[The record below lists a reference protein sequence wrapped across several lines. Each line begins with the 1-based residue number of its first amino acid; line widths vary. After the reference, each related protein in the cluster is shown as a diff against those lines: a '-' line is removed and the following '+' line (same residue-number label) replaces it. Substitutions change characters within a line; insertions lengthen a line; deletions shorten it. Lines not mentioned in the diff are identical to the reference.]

1 MQAIG
6 PLVTGLGIAQLISW
20 GTLFYAVGVLGLP
33 MRQSLGVSELFVF
46 GAFTAGLLTSGAL
59 SPLAGRMVDHR
70 GGRFVLSA
78 GSVLAALAML
88 LLATAM
94 HPAVMV
100 LGWIVAGAA
109 MAACLYDPAFA
120 TLSQHAGSRYRSA
133 VTALT
138 IFGGFASTV
147 FWPLSHV
154 LVAAWGWRWTLAIY
168 AALHV
173 FLCLPIHLNFVPR
186 RLRITRPMEDS
197 GVTGECAGAS
207 RHGLGLLTVSFAAA
221 SFVSAVVAVH
231 VVSLLVAKGLTQ
243 AQAISIAMLFG
254 PMQVVG
260 RVAEFLFASRVG
272 VAALGAASFALLFGA
287 IAILITVKGPGVAAI
302 IFVAAYGFGNGLFTI
317 IRGTVPA
324 ELYGRE
330 ALGAILGRLAR
341 AGLYSRALA
350 PGSFSGLLAVGL
362 TRSAA
367 LATLAAVMLAGLA
380 SYLGAVRAVKLSRL
394 RRGCSH
400 LGEP

>member
-1 MQAIG
+1 MQALA
-6 PLVTGLGIAQLISW
+6 PLVTALGIAQLISW

-33 MRQSLGVSELFVF
+33 MRQALGVSELFVF

-78 GSVLAALAML
+78 GSILAALAMV

-120 TLSQHAGSRYRSA
+120 TLSQHAGARYRRA

-154 LVAAWGWRWTLAIY
+154 LVAAWGWRWTLGIY

-173 FLCLPIHLNFVPR
+173 FLCLPIHLYFVPR
-186 RLRITRPMEDS
+186 RLHIMRPSGDL
-197 GVTGECAGAS
+197 GVTEERANAS
-207 RHGLGLLTVSFAAA
+207 RHGLGLLTASFGAA
-221 SFVSAVVAVH
+221 SFVSAVIAVH

-287 IAILITVKGPGVAAI
+287 IVILIAVEGPGVAAI

-330 ALGAILGRLAR
+330 ALGAILGHLAR

-350 PGSFSGLLAVGL
+350 PASFSGLLAVGL
-362 TRSAA
+362 TRGAA

-380 SYLGAVRAVKLSRL
+380 SYLGAIRSVKLSRL
-394 RRGCSH
+394 ERGPSH
-400 LGEP
+400 TGEQ

>member
-1 MQAIG
+1 MQAIA
-6 PLVTGLGIAQLISW
+6 PLVTALGIAQVISW

-33 MRQSLGVSELFVF
+33 MRQALGMSELFVF

-59 SPLAGRMVDHR
+59 SPLAGRLVDRR

-94 HPAVMV
+94 HPAALV

-120 TLSQHAGSRYRSA
+120 TLSQHAGVGYRKA

-173 FLCLPIHLNFVPR
+173 FLCLPIHLYFVPR
-186 RLRITRPMEDS
+186 RLRIMGP
-197 GVTGECAGAS
+197 AGDLSAIEQ
-207 RHGLGLLTVSFAAA
+207 RADAPRRGLGMLTVSFAAA
-221 SFVSAVVAVH
+221 SFVSAVIAVH

-272 VAALGAASFALLFGA
+272 VAALGCAAFVLLFGA
-287 IAILITVKGPGVAAI
+287 IAILIIVEGPGVAAI
-302 IFVAAYGFGNGLFTI
+302 VFVATYGFGNGLFTI

-330 ALGAILGRLAR
+330 RLGAILGHLAR

-350 PGSFSGLLAVGL
+350 PASFSGLLAVGL
-362 TRSAA
+362 TRGAA

-380 SYLGAVRAVKLSRL
+380 SYLGAIRSANPGRAQ
-394 RRGCSH
+394 RRRSH
-400 LGEP
+400 PGEP